1 MRLARREMGLTPSH
15 EEDDTSERA
24 AQASITIDAFLVG
37 KPRTDMS
44 SFERRG
50 LNAKPT

>member
-1 MRLARREMGLTPSH
+1 MGSTPRHDDDGTCEGGARE
-15 EEDDTSERA
+15 
-24 AQASITIDAFLVG
+24 SITIDVFLVG

-50 LNAKPT
+50 